1 MIRGTTP
8 TVVYKF
14 PFATSQFTKFRM
26 YFIQGKDTVLT
37 KTEED
42 CLFIGKTVS
51 VRLTEEET
59 LLFTAKKRL
68 ETKSRFQLADGQVG
82 GTRPKFIEIIDTSNT
97 AEPFVGSETAI

>member
-26 YFIQGKDTVLT
+26 YFIQGKDTILT

-42 CLFIGKTVS
+42 CLFLGKSVS
-51 VRLTEEET
+51 VRLTEAET

-68 ETKSRFQLADGQVG
+68 ETKARFQSADGTVG
-82 GTRPKFIEIIDTSNT
+82 GTRPKFMEVLETSNT
-97 AEPFVGSETAI
+97 AVPFITETAE